1 MFQSPFISMAYSI
14 FLPDKMSVCGVQ
26 TFRGRSV
33 FQPKSTLSIEVHR
46 RLFAV
51 LSSVPA
57 GPTVVTG
64 EIPIFFVTGAVAVP
78 HHSLCLIDPCRPCH
92 KVLHRRYRKRRLP
105 GHHGVRRYPAVV
117 GGVHHGEG
125 GAAVVL
131 LRVDVAVTTQGVE
144 GQKRESKHGRARERV
159 LKIVSVADGHA
170 ARTAVPAAAA
180 GAAHHA
186 PRRLRLLLL
195 VVMVVVVLVWYRD
208 APC

>member
-1 MFQSPFISMAYSI
+1 MPAP
-14 FLPDKMSVCGVQ
+14 LPAV
-26 TFRGRSV
+26 
-33 FQPKSTLSIEVHR
+33 TLSIEVHR